1 MYKTWNEF
9 IENEKKLDYYQKLID
24 FVDNEYKNK
33 KINPNYEN
41 IYRAFEL
48 SKIEDVKIVILGQ
61 DPYPTED
68 YAVGLAF
75 SVKKESKL
83 PKSLVNIFK
92 ELEDDV
98 NIKLD
103 NGDLTHWAK
112 NGILLLNA
120 VLTVEYGK
128 PLSHVG
134 KGWETFTDHVL
145 EYLNSLDKKIVYIL
159 WGNEAIK
166 KGKILNNPNQLVIT
180 SVHPSPLSAYR
191 GFFGS
196 KPFSASCNFLNI
208 DYNIWKKEL

>member
-1 MYKTWNEF
+1 MKIYASLN
-9 IENEKKLDYYQKLID
+9 QKLID

-103 NGDLTHWAK
+103 NNLISFH
-112 NGILLLNA
+112 
-120 VLTVEYGK
+120 
-128 PLSHVG
+128 
-134 KGWETFTDHVL
+134 F
-145 EYLNSLDKKIVYIL
+145 
-159 WGNEAIK
+159 
-166 KGKILNNPNQLVIT
+166 Q
-180 SVHPSPLSAYR
+180 
-191 GFFGS
+191 
-196 KPFSASCNFLNI
+196 
-208 DYNIWKKEL
+208 